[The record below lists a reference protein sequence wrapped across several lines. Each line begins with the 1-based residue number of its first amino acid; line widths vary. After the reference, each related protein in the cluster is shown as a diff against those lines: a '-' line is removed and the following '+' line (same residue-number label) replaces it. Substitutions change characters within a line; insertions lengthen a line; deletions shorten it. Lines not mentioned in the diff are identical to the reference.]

1 MYVEANVKVVYPG
14 LNISQGDRG
23 EVTTQG
29 YISVIQGTNI
39 TSSLD
44 SFKFQFE
51 SEQYIQQ

>member
-1 MYVEANVKVVYPG
+1 MLCRG
-14 LNISQGDRG
+14 LNISHRDRG
-23 EVTTQG
+23 EVTTQR